1 MSGHVPFVPPMLSQ
15 PMYIWHQPPSM
26 AHYIQTQP
34 LGMPPALIALPS
46 VYQLRASDALAMFDE
61 HMATT
66 IGDYAIFDLHIT
78 CCNTLA
84 NILLGSHNAKALT
97 EVFRRGAPPI
107 ILEKL
112 RLAARR
118 FHIRVTDDTLD
129 EIFHDEGRPG
139 RRSCRK
145 LRNGMDHGM
154 HRDHM
159 AEILWRHA
167 ELIEHMATF
176 IAAVRSRSDGGHLF

>member
-84 NILLGSHNAKALT
+84 NILLGSHNAN
-97 EVFRRGAPPI
+97 P
-107 ILEKL
+107 
-112 RLAARR
+112 
-118 FHIRVTDDTLD
+118 
-129 EIFHDEGRPG
+129 
-139 RRSCRK
+139 SY
-145 LRNGMDHGM
+145 
-154 HRDHM
+154 
-159 AEILWRHA
+159 
-167 ELIEHMATF
+167 
-176 IAAVRSRSDGGHLF
+176 S